1 MSERL
6 RESLSALM
14 DDEANELELERLLSQ
29 IGDDAELRQTWIR
42 YARIRDA
49 LSGQARY
56 TAGLDISTRVRAAM
70 DSDADEP
77 ETPQPDRLRESLSAL
92 MDDEANELEM
102 QRLLSQIDENAG
114 LRQTW
119 TRYSRVR
126 GALSGQAQSAASL
139 DVSARVRA
147 AIDDGAAKPE
157 TSLRERLWRP
167 VASFAVAASVAATV
181 VLGGQQLVQL
191 SGDEY
196 QDRSSYASNVSPVG
210 LVNAVGAT
218 PVRASYGTR
227 PVPVLQPA
235 TNEAYRQ
242 LARQRLKQYS
252 QQHAEQAAL
261 NTPQG
266 LIPFARVPRI
276 SE

>member
-14 DDEANELELERLLSQ
+14 DDEANELEVERVLSQ
-29 IGDDAELRQTWIR
+29 IGDSAELRQTWIR
-42 YARIRDA
+42 YH
-49 LSGQARY
+49 
-56 TAGLDISTRVRAAM
+56 
-70 DSDADEP
+70 
-77 ETPQPDRLRESLSAL
+77 
-92 MDDEANELEM
+92 
-102 QRLLSQIDENAG
+102 
-114 LRQTW
+114 
-119 TRYSRVR
+119 RVR
-126 GALSGQAQSAASL
+126 GALAAQPQSSTTI
-139 DVSARVRA
+139 DISARVRA
-147 AIDDGAAKPE
+147 AIDSDATEPE
-157 TSLRERLWRP
+157 VTLRERLWRP

-196 QDRSSYASNVSPVG
+196 QDRSTYASNVSPVG

-242 LARQRLKQYS
+242 LARQRLKHYS

>member
-14 DDEANELELERLLSQ
+14 DDEANELEVERVLSQ
-29 IGDDAELRQTWIR
+29 FSDNAELRETWVR
-42 YARIRDA
+42 YHRVRGS
-49 LSGQARY
+49 LSGQVQSSAS
-56 TAGLDISTRVRAAM
+56 LDIS
-70 DSDADEP
+70 
-77 ETPQPDRLRESLSAL
+77 
-92 MDDEANELEM
+92 
-102 QRLLSQIDENAG
+102 
-114 LRQTW
+114 
-119 TRYSRVR
+119 SRVM
-126 GALSGQAQSAASL
+126 
-139 DVSARVRA
+139 A
-147 AIDDGAAKPE
+147 AIESGEEQPAV
-157 TSLRERLWRP
+157 SVRERLWRP

-191 SGDEY
+191 SGDQY
-196 QDRSSYASNVSPVG
+196 QDRSTYASNVSPVG

-218 PVRASYGTR
+218 PVRASFGTR

-235 TNEAYRQ
+235 TNEAYER
-242 LARQRLKQYS
+242 LARQRLKHYS
-252 QQHAEQAAL
+252 QEHAEQAAL

>member
-14 DDEANELELERLLSQ
+14 DDEANELEVERVLSQ
-29 IGDDAELRQTWIR
+29 IGDNAELRQTWIR
-42 YARIRDA
+42 YH
-49 LSGQARY
+49 
-56 TAGLDISTRVRAAM
+56 
-70 DSDADEP
+70 
-77 ETPQPDRLRESLSAL
+77 
-92 MDDEANELEM
+92 
-102 QRLLSQIDENAG
+102 
-114 LRQTW
+114 
-119 TRYSRVR
+119 RVR
-126 GALSGQAQSAASL
+126 GALAAQPQSSTTIDISAG
-139 DVSARVRA
+139 VRA
-147 AIDDGAAKPE
+147 AIDNDAAEPE
-157 TSLRERLWRP
+157 VPLRERLWRP

-196 QDRSSYASNVSPVG
+196 QDRSTYASNVSPVG

-242 LARQRLKQYS
+242 LARQRLKHYS

>member
-14 DDEANELELERLLSQ
+14 DDEANELEVERLLSR

-42 YARIRDA
+42 Y
-49 LSGQARY
+49 
-56 TAGLDISTRVRAAM
+56 
-70 DSDADEP
+70 
-77 ETPQPDRLRESLSAL
+77 
-92 MDDEANELEM
+92 
-102 QRLLSQIDENAG
+102 
-114 LRQTW
+114 
-119 TRYSRVR
+119 SRVR
-126 GALSGQAQSAASL
+126 EALSGQAQSVAGLDISAS
-139 DVSARVRA
+139 VRT
-147 AIDDGAAKPE
+147 AIDNDGAKPG
-157 TSLRERLWRP
+157 TTLRERLWRP

-218 PVRASYGTR
+218 PVRASFGTR

-235 TNEAYRQ
+235 TNEAYRE
-242 LARQRLKQYS
+242 LARQRLKHYS

>member
-14 DDEANELELERLLSQ
+14 DDEANELEVERLLSQ
-29 IGDDAELRQTWIR
+29 IGDNAELRQTWIR
-42 YARIRDA
+42 YHRVRGS
-49 LSGQARY
+49 LSGQVQSS
-56 TAGLDISTRVRAAM
+56 AGIDI
-70 DSDADEP
+70 
-77 ETPQPDRLRESLSAL
+77 
-92 MDDEANELEM
+92 
-102 QRLLSQIDENAG
+102 
-114 LRQTW
+114 
-119 TRYSRVR
+119 
-126 GALSGQAQSAASL
+126 
-139 DVSARVRA
+139 SARVRS
-147 AIDDGAAKPE
+147 AIDSDTTEPE
-157 TSLRERLWRP
+157 ATLGERLWRP

-196 QDRSSYASNVSPVG
+196 QDRSTYASNVSPVG

-218 PVRASYGTR
+218 PVRASFGTR

-242 LARQRLKQYS
+242 LARQRLKHYS

>member
-14 DDEANELELERLLSQ
+14 DDEANELEVERVLSQ
-29 IGDDAELRQTWIR
+29 IGDNAELRQTWIR
-42 YARIRDA
+42 YH
-49 LSGQARY
+49 
-56 TAGLDISTRVRAAM
+56 
-70 DSDADEP
+70 
-77 ETPQPDRLRESLSAL
+77 
-92 MDDEANELEM
+92 
-102 QRLLSQIDENAG
+102 
-114 LRQTW
+114 
-119 TRYSRVR
+119 RVR
-126 GALSGQAQSAASL
+126 GALAAQPQSSTTIDISAG
-139 DVSARVRA
+139 VRA
-147 AIDDGAAKPE
+147 AIDNDAAEPE
-157 TSLRERLWRP
+157 VPLRERLWRP

-196 QDRSSYASNVSPVG
+196 QDRSTYASNVSPVG

>member
-1 MSERL
+1 M
-6 RESLSALM
+6 
-14 DDEANELELERLLSQ
+14 
-29 IGDDAELRQTWIR
+29 
-42 YARIRDA
+42 
-49 LSGQARY
+49 
-56 TAGLDISTRVRAAM
+56 
-70 DSDADEP
+70 
-77 ETPQPDRLRESLSAL
+77 
-92 MDDEANELEM
+92 
-102 QRLLSQIDENAG
+102 
-114 LRQTW
+114 
-119 TRYSRVR
+119 R
-126 GALSGQAQSAASL
+126 GALSGQAQSIAGIDISGG
-139 DVSARVRA
+139 VRD
-147 AIDDGAAKPE
+147 AIDSDAGTPG

-218 PVRASYGTR
+218 PVRASFGTR

-235 TNEAYRQ
+235 TNEAYRE
-242 LARQRLKQYS
+242 LARQRLKYYS